1 MREEAEQQWQLAL
14 EAREE
19 AEMTS
24 AEFESYR
31 KLIRATRGERLS
43 LKRVLARFIR
53 RN

>member
-1 MREEAEQQWQLAL
+1 MREEAVQQWQLAL

-19 AEMTS
+19 AGMTS
-24 AEFESYR
+24 AEFESYG
-31 KLIRATRGERLS
+31 KLIRATRGERP